1 MIRIAHK
8 RWSFSA
14 KAFSPSL
21 TWVKGLAYLQN
32 CCQLWSYRFQHR
44 SACWLCES
52 AAQAELE
59 VMWSDR
65 YSAFSDTFSFL
76 QVFFQVFL
84 FCSCLTALLAWR
96 RIKDTVSNRRFALF
110 EHVFEGGE
118 GLHMV
123 FEIELILCLMIT
135 CLFLGE
141 NTPNRSLFKKRGAA
155 QAKLGETVL
164 WFHILLT
171 IWTCL
176 LTKAEI
182 SFLIFSTTATHSEH
196 SALLSLWLQT
206 SSLCPPPCCQPHT
219 YTQFAE
225 SA

>member
-1 MIRIAHK
+1 MRETQAGM
-8 RWSFSA
+8 WYVCS
-14 KAFSPSL
+14 
-21 TWVKGLAYLQN
+21 TLQN

-164 WFHILLT
+164 
-171 IWTCL
+171 
-176 LTKAEI
+176 
-182 SFLIFSTTATHSEH
+182 
-196 SALLSLWLQT
+196 
-206 SSLCPPPCCQPHT
+206 
-219 YTQFAE
+219 
-225 SA
+225 